1 MGCAL
6 VFFEEAGVWGWKRP
20 CADVA
25 GFGKQ
30 SFRNVEMSGLRG
42 FSRESIYVMLDAMV
56 SWDGVKWAAGAK
68 LNLYTVAN
76 VLVAVCASN

>member
-1 MGCAL
+1 
-6 VFFEEAGVWGWKRP
+6 
-20 CADVA
+20 
-25 GFGKQ
+25 
-30 SFRNVEMSGLRG
+30 MSGLRG